1 MKKTTMK
8 IIPFNRLTIGEGQ
21 QHHLGGA
28 KQVRPEHPV
37 ETEYDSFYPEDDS

>member
-28 KQVRPEHPV
+28 KQVRQEHPV